1 MEQSSSD
8 IPRDI
13 CRLRKDFGILHFHCL
28 NRSSY
33 PVTGPSS
40 AAIVSCLASYTR
52 LAHSLRSKLDA
63 KENQHNIFT
72 HVKRIMEIAKKESN
86 GEELTQEE
94 KDLNE
99 RDGDKSMS
107 ELEDE
112 LGLKQTPDL
121 ERFVIHVAAF
131 AELCINEAERQA
143 EAQTEKDASK
153 VFDKKG
159 EEGRKEGVEDE
170 EEEGDSNS
178 TIKVT

>member
-1 MEQSSSD
+1 MEHSITD
-8 IPRDI
+8 IRRDI

-28 NRSSY
+28 NRPS
-33 PVTGPSS
+33 PARGPPS

-63 KENQHNIFT
+63 KENQSNIFT

-86 GEELTQEE
+86 GERLTQEE
-94 KDLNE
+94 RDLNE

-121 ERFVIHVAAF
+121 VRFVIHVAAF
-131 AELCINEAERQA
+131 GKLCVEEAERQA
-143 EAQTEKDASK
+143 EAQKEKEASK
-153 VFDKKG
+153 EDDKKG
-159 EEGRKEGVEDE
+159 EEGVEED

-178 TIKVT
+178 TIKAT